1 MTLNDIRYFIFCVH
15 DFVLVTVV
23 GALGVINETL
33 LHSCVYEGLTT
44 YREPTVHLK
53 PWRFSVRLCSSVLQV
68 PLICIQLFVGWFS
81 VLLRCP

>member
-1 MTLNDIRYFIFCVH
+1 MTLNGIRCFIFCVH

-33 LHSCVYEGLTT
+33 LRSCVYEGLTT

-53 PWRFSVRLCSSVLQV
+53 PVGDLVSGFARQSCRFLS
-68 PLICIQLFVGWFS
+68 FVFNC
-81 VLLRCP
+81 L